1 MAHYFFNRFTSEN
14 LIYWGLLLFYVIF
27 FFNLT
32 IDSGSNWKL
41 LQIIILLFPLVLY
54 KNKRIVM
61 NINIFITIFSAF
73 IFIYL
78 NELFF
83 HSSQQLT
90 NLDNDLF
97 IDRWNLQFLYVL
109 VLILLPTI
117 FYRSKFN
124 SDIFFKIIIISTIIS
139 LIYNLFISI
148 ILSFDRSLLVGKF
161 PILILYDYSIISLT
175 LLAFCY
181 SFKFKKTIS
190 YILISLCLANITIIT
205 LHGSRG
211 AWLGIPIILLFIFI
225 FNYKSEKNKVIFSLA
240 LSSIIAL
247 LLIYLPQ
254 SPITQRMDQ
263 FKADTTLMEKQNYH
277 SSVGNRVALWKF
289 SLESFAESP
298 IYGVGTKKL
307 TQDICTLKNKG
318 VIPVCNPHLHNI
330 FLQELAS
337 HGILGF
343 LAVILTLFTPLIYF
357 IRTLMNTYDREL
369 RVLAI
374 SGICFTGYI
383 IICGLTDYILFQN
396 FITMLLY
403 LVLITLMSFIYHR
416 KNLIQNSPSK
426 STNQPNSV
434 TL

>member
-148 ILSFDRSLLVGKF
+148 ILSFDRSPLVGKF

-205 LHGSRG
+205 LHG
-211 AWLGIPIILLFIFI
+211 LCC
-225 FNYKSEKNKVIFSLA
+225 
-240 LSSIIAL
+240 
-247 LLIYLPQ
+247 
-254 SPITQRMDQ
+254 
-263 FKADTTLMEKQNYH
+263 
-277 SSVGNRVALWKF
+277 
-289 SLESFAESP
+289 
-298 IYGVGTKKL
+298 TK
-307 TQDICTLKNKG
+307 I
-318 VIPVCNPHLHNI
+318 
-330 FLQELAS
+330 
-337 HGILGF
+337 
-343 LAVILTLFTPLIYF
+343 
-357 IRTLMNTYDREL
+357 
-369 RVLAI
+369 
-374 SGICFTGYI
+374 
-383 IICGLTDYILFQN
+383 
-396 FITMLLY
+396 
-403 LVLITLMSFIYHR
+403 
-416 KNLIQNSPSK
+416 
-426 STNQPNSV
+426 
-434 TL
+434 